1 MSYPYGPNQQFP
13 PPQHWPNQA
22 PPTGHYPPP
31 QPSWGA
37 PQQGQPWGGHQP
49 QLQFAAPTYYPAPR
63 PPKSNK
69 NRNIAL
75 SVVGVFVL
83 LVVLVL
89 VFAPS
94 KSNEPVANA
103 SSSAVLT
110 GTDALGKAKIG
121 DRIKVTTDDGTA
133 IITVKD
139 LQSGQPADYV
149 KPHGTMM
156 QISVEIEVISGTW
169 HVNPLYFSARSAS
182 GTTLSPDFFNGA
194 DDDLTYTD
202 AKAGEKVRG
211 TIQFD
216 VPNGE
221 SISLVIL
228 TGVMFE
234 RIADW
239 TAA

>member
-13 PPQHWPNQA
+13 PPQQWPNQA

-31 QPSWGA
+31 QQSWGA

-69 NRNIAL
+69 NRNIVL

-89 VFAPS
+89 AFAPS
-94 KSNEPVANA
+94 RSNEPVANA

-110 GTDALGKAKIG
+110 GADALGKARVG
-121 DRIKVTTDDGTA
+121 DSIEVTTDSGTA

-139 LQSGQPADYV
+139 LKSGQPSEYW
-149 KPHGTMM
+149 KPKGSLM
-156 QISVEIEVISGTW
+156 QISVEIAVTSGEW

-182 GTTLSPDFFNGA
+182 GTTISPDLFSGA
-194 DDDLTYTD
+194 GDDLTYTT
-202 AKAGEKVRG
+202 AKGGETVRG

-216 VPNGE
+216 VPNGQ
-221 SISLVIL
+221 SISLFIL
-228 TGVMFE
+228 TGVMFD

-239 TAA
+239 TV